1 MYKGRQVGIYLRSSS
16 SKCTST
22 HPSKPINHPPSR
34 SCIQAIDSHAF
45 IIAFSSNFIPRLVY
59 MSTVSANHTD
69 EGFLEHSL
77 AYFNISDFQPEYEPK
92 AEYRI
97 PNLTMCRYSEY
108 RNPPWD
114 ERKYKRP
121 PIYWHIMAAR
131 LAFVVVFQEKPPPVH
146 PTEIRTSISPSS
158 AVELNTTSAL
168 ANYATEAGFILKKNL
183 VGFVMMAV
191 EWLIPDMSHKL
202 RDEIRREAY
211 LTSELIIKQETLRAR
226 GMSPHPDSG
235 DFLSTEKEHLGH
247 TQPSNHV
254 RFRNHGAASD
264 DTSQVSIHMV

>member
-1 MYKGRQVGIYLRSSS
+1 MQLPAR
-16 SKCTST
+16 
-22 HPSKPINHPPSR
+22 
-34 SCIQAIDSHAF
+34 
-45 IIAFSSNFIPRLVY
+45 
-59 MSTVSANHTD
+59 TVT
-69 EGFLEHSL
+69 
-77 AYFNISDFQPEYEPK
+77 
-92 AEYRI
+92 
-97 PNLTMCRYSEY
+97 RYSEY

-131 LAFVVVFQEKPPPVH
+131 LAFVVVFQ
-146 PTEIRTSISPSS
+146 
-158 AVELNTTSAL
+158 
-168 ANYATEAGFILKKNL
+168 NL

-254 RFRNHGAASD
+254 RFRNHGAAGD